1 MNNQLSDIL
10 TIHHQALNVF
20 PYWTDDLIDLWENS
34 IVDLLNNIQK
44 ELPIKEFYLRLQKLS
59 ALLNDGH
66 TLIFLPDE
74 IKNDLTYAPM
84 TLTVIENQLV
94 INSSDKNF
102 SDFIFKPIKSIN
114 HLSVSEF
121 LKIVSSHYWQ
131 HNINESLIMAQ
142 NNFSFLFNTHSFEI
156 EFENGDKQEIPFLP
170 DKTNFSNFYSDTLS
184 NNWQI
189 LEEHDAIKIYKVAN
203 KMIVHLTHFMSDEMT
218 AIFYKYIP
226 EYLTCEEIIFDL
238 RNNGGGNSGYANEI
252 TQAFFNST
260 FETEKISTQAI
271 VGEYIASGI
280 ILNTDDYDPNKET
293 DPELI
298 KMNKMLHHQYLTS
311 RVEKNH
317 YKQYEGLLKDIPVK
331 ILQNEQT
338 YSASENFII
347 NFFNTKRATLIGT
360 TTAGSTGQPALFKL
374 KTGGYFII
382 TAKKVEVPNGIGH
395 HNLGIK
401 SDVLIQESLEDRKN
415 GIDTV
420 IDYALEN

>member
-34 IVDLLNNIQK
+34 IVDLLNDIQK

-66 TLIFLPDE
+66 TLIFLPDK

-184 NNWQI
+184 NNCQI
-189 LEEHDAIKIYKVAN
+189 LEEHDAIRIYKVAN
-203 KMIVHLTHFMSDEMT
+203 KIIVHLTHFMSDEMT

-260 FETEKISTQAI
+260 FETEKISTQII

-280 ILNTDDYDPNKET
+280 ILNTDNYDPNKET

-338 YSASENFII
+338 YVSG
-347 NFFNTKRATLIGT
+347 K
-360 TTAGSTGQPALFKL
+360 
-374 KTGGYFII
+374 
-382 TAKKVEVPNGIGH
+382 
-395 HNLGIK
+395 
-401 SDVLIQESLEDRKN
+401 
-415 GIDTV
+415 
-420 IDYALEN
+420 

>member
-1 MNNQLSDIL
+1 MNNQHSDIL

-170 DKTNFSNFYSDTLS
+170 DKTNFYSDTLS
-184 NNWQI
+184 NHYQI
-189 LEEHDAIKIYKVAN
+189 LEEHDAIRIYKVAN
-203 KMIVHLTHFMSDEMT
+203 KIIVHLTHFMSDEMT